1 MVCEC
6 GGEEQ
11 DDEGQGDGED
21 GYEDGLGARLLD
33 AAACETHVEECG
45 DTSQLIFFI
54 CFVKLK
60 EGLET
65 QTREFSIRRHGEAPV
80 DVVLGRSA
88 VFLGRLVL
96 HRLVL
101 VFHEMCKRFA
111 VQWRGLFAL
120 FFVVLQRLP
129 QSRVEGRADRG
140 HRGHRGHLGDRGD
153 GGLLGLCAL
162 RLTLLEHSGEFRGI
176 HVYVW
181 IVIVFYMQGVEM
193 TLEM

>member
-1 MVCEC
+1 MTVRMATRTALERDCSTLRRV
-6 GGEEQ
+6 G
-11 DDEGQGDGED
+11 
-21 GYEDGLGARLLD
+21 RMWRK
-33 AAACETHVEECG
+33 CG
-45 DTSQLIFFI
+45 DTSLVVIFI

-65 QTREFSIRRHGEAPV
+65 QTREFSIRWHSEAPV
-80 DVVLGRSA
+80 DVVLDRSA

-96 HRLVL
+96 HRLLL
-101 VFHEMCKRFA
+101 VFHEMCERFA

-129 QSRVEGRADRG
+129 QSWVEDRADRG
-140 HRGHRGHLGDRGD
+140 HHGHLGDRGDRGD

-162 RLTLLEHSGEFRGI
+162 RLALLEHSGEFRGI

-181 IVIVFYMQGVEM
+181 INAVFYMQCYVTCCSWISRIKFVLVGR
-193 TLEM
+193 